1 MSDSAYSITAGISA
15 ILLAV
20 LFPIVWLAIPFSML
34 DGDIEHEIM
43 KDLMTLSVSDLLFII
58 TGALEVYVFI
68 ALRSLCKDLI
78 NGKGLE
84 WIINI
89 QIGCLILLYSSA
101 CLNVG
106 VALLDPETAS
116 TVMELILGSYIVF
129 MITMSF
135 VVSLLTLVIGVLLLQ
150 FWQTLETSLR
160 AFSILLVMSG
170 IFFIS
175 VIFAFAATLLYSVA
189 LITFAFYLLGSS
201 RSTVEVV

>member
-20 LFPIVWLAIPFSML
+20 LFPIVWLVIPFSML
-34 DGDIEHEIM
+34 GGDIEYEIM
-43 KDLMTLSVSDLLFII
+43 MDLMTLSLSDLLFII
-58 TGALEVYVFI
+58 TGALEVYVFL

-101 CLNVG
+101 YLNLG
-106 VALLDPETAS
+106 FALLDPDTAS
-116 TVMELILGSYIVF
+116 TVIELILDSLIVF
-129 MITMSF
+129 TFTMMF
-135 VVSLLTLVIGVLLLQ
+135 IVSVLVLVIGVLLLRH
-150 FWQTLETSLR
+150 WQTLETSLR
-160 AFSILLVMSG
+160 AFSILLLISG
-170 IFFIS
+170 ILAIS
-175 VIFAFAATLLYSVA
+175 VIFAFAATFVYSAA